1 MYLFIPREQL
11 SLKRVCPPSRDNHEE
26 EKVSDLKVAKVSGN
40 MCYEFQGVKETFGEN
55 FEGEDHQ
62 KEDYQDEFTKK
73 LCQKLAEYNL
83 GEEIGQGGFGCVFSG
98 TRKVDNLPVA
108 IKLVE
113 KSSVTEFFEIDGQKM
128 PSEAYFLNKVQHR
141 HVVKFYQGFTLED
154 YYVYVMERP
163 QNCQDL
169 EDVLDERHLT
179 EDESRRYFKQILD
192 ATIFC
197 EENGVVHR
205 DLKPANIL
213 LDERTDEI
221 KLIDFGLASKLQYEP
236 YNTFRGTKA
245 YMPPEFVRFGWY
257 DGSQSTVWALGMI
270 LVNLLSSSMAFRKPE
285 EALSRSPRLKA
296 NVSQEARD
304 LVSTM
309 LNINPLTR
317 PSLKQILRHPWM
329 TMKEPT
335 DDVLVAPFCA
345 ISFYLEN
352 SDYDKSCISVAKDGC
367 LNVLSPAAAHE
378 CHVASLSQNE
388 ASRFY
393 ATSLSEQAMINSS
406 SNEERQDGQIEIPS
420 ELIDYDASTMIK
432 ESCDL
437 KSKYNERLRPL
448 CKDTADSLDSGFH
461 LNAVERRHG
470 WAFKHNK
477 KLLYI
482 PRNTE
487 DGFRGC
493 GPLRSRMERQKTEIF
508 ERDSRRRMAQNH
520 SDRERNELFAHRLK
534 RNSHGDLNPRRKFRM
549 CIKTVEHTVTSERAF
564 PVRHEWR
571 KRIGFDQSEEYG
583 LRRNSET
590 YELSE
595 KGLRQIDEGHRKK
608 EGQNKVNEIANPL
621 RYGWAR
627 GQIND
632 ECVDRK
638 KETHLRRRIKNV
650 IQGGRFLHTR
660 LRRCFM
666 KKLKIIIKLLFEEIE
681 IKNFTPEEKL

>member
-1 MYLFIPREQL
+1 MNDR
-11 SLKRVCPPSRDNHEE
+11 N
-26 EKVSDLKVAKVSGN
+26 
-40 MCYEFQGVKETFGEN
+40 
-55 FEGEDHQ
+55 
-62 KEDYQDEFTKK
+62 
-73 LCQKLAEYNL
+73 LCQVS
-83 GEEIGQGGFGCVFSG
+83 IQFVT
-98 TRKVDNLPVA
+98 TRNIFQLRR
-108 IKLVE
+108 L
-113 KSSVTEFFEIDGQKM
+113 TLLL
-128 PSEAYFLNKVQHR
+128 FLN
-141 HVVKFYQGFTLED
+141 
-154 YYVYVMERP
+154 
-163 QNCQDL
+163 C
-169 EDVLDERHLT
+169 
-179 EDESRRYFKQILD
+179 ILFLG
-192 ATIFC
+192 IF
-197 EENGVVHR
+197 R
-205 DLKPANIL
+205 
-213 LDERTDEI
+213 
-221 KLIDFGLASKLQYEP
+221 
-236 YNTFRGTKA
+236 
-245 YMPPEFVRFGWY
+245 
-257 DGSQSTVWALGMI
+257 
-270 LVNLLSSSMAFRKPE
+270 
-285 EALSRSPRLKA
+285 
-296 NVSQEARD
+296 
-304 LVSTM
+304 
-309 LNINPLTR
+309 
-317 PSLKQILRHPWM
+317 
-329 TMKEPT
+329 
-335 DDVLVAPFCA
+335 
-345 ISFYLEN
+345 EN
-352 SDYDKSCISVAKDGC
+352 SGYDKSCISVAKDGC
-367 LNVLSPAAAHE
+367 LHVLSPAAAQE

-432 ESCDL
+432 ESCDF

-448 CKDTADSLDSGFH
+448 CRDTADALDSGFH

-477 KLLYI
+477 KLLCI
-482 PRNTE
+482 PSNTE
-487 DGFRGC
+487 DGVRGC

-508 ERDSRRRMAQNH
+508 ERDSRRRTAQNH
-520 SDRERNELFAHRLK
+520 SDRERNDLFAHRLN
-534 RNSHGDLNPRRKFRM
+534 RNFHGDLNPRRKFRM
-549 CIKTVEHTVTSERAF
+549 CLKTVEHTVTSGRAF

-621 RYGWAR
+621 RHGWAR

>member
-1 MYLFIPREQL
+1 MNLRRSF
-11 SLKRVCPPSRDNHEE
+11 V
-26 EKVSDLKVAKVSGN
+26 
-40 MCYEFQGVKETFGEN
+40 
-55 FEGEDHQ
+55 
-62 KEDYQDEFTKK
+62 
-73 LCQKLAEYNL
+73 KLAEYNL

-270 LVNLLSSSMAFRKPE
+270 LVNLLSSSMAYRKPE

-309 LNINPLTR
+309 LNINPLIR

-335 DDVLVAPFCA
+335 GDVLVAPFCA

-352 SDYDKSCISVAKDGC
+352 SDYDKSCISVANDGC
-367 LNVLSPAAAHE
+367 LNVLSPAAAQE

-406 SNEERQDGQIEIPS
+406 SNKERQDGQIEIPS

-437 KSKYNERLRPL
+437 KSKYNERLHPL
-448 CKDTADSLDSGFH
+448 YRDTADLLDSGFH

-477 KLLYI
+477 KLLCI
-482 PRNTE
+482 PRDTE
-487 DGFRGC
+487 DGVRGC
-493 GPLRSRMERQKTEIF
+493 GPLRSRMERQKTQIF
-508 ERDSRRRMAQNH
+508 ERDSRRRMAQDH
-520 SDRERNELFAHRLK
+520 SDRERNDLFAHRLNCNF
-534 RNSHGDLNPRRKFRM
+534 RGDLNPRRKFRM
-549 CIKTVEHTVTSERAF
+549 CIKTVEHTVTSGRAF

-571 KRIGFDQSEEYG
+571 KQIGFDQNEEYG

-595 KGLRQIDEGHRKK
+595 KGLRQIDEGRRKK
-608 EGQNKVNEIANPL
+608 EGQNKMNEIANPL
-621 RYGWAR
+621 RYGVKSI
-627 GQIND
+627 INYHQLSLPFERD
-632 ECVDRK
+632 
-638 KETHLRRRIKNV
+638 
-650 IQGGRFLHTR
+650 
-660 LRRCFM
+660 
-666 KKLKIIIKLLFEEIE
+666 LK
-681 IKNFTPEEKL
+681 PWR

>member
-1 MYLFIPREQL
+1 MNDR
-11 SLKRVCPPSRDNHEE
+11 N
-26 EKVSDLKVAKVSGN
+26 
-40 MCYEFQGVKETFGEN
+40 
-55 FEGEDHQ
+55 
-62 KEDYQDEFTKK
+62 
-73 LCQKLAEYNL
+73 LCQVSIQFVTTRNIFQLRRLTLLLFLSCTLFL
-83 GEEIGQGGFGCVFSG
+83 G
-98 TRKVDNLPVA
+98 
-108 IKLVE
+108 
-113 KSSVTEFFEIDGQKM
+113 
-128 PSEAYFLNKVQHR
+128 
-141 HVVKFYQGFTLED
+141 
-154 YYVYVMERP
+154 
-163 QNCQDL
+163 
-169 EDVLDERHLT
+169 
-179 EDESRRYFKQILD
+179 
-192 ATIFC
+192 IF
-197 EENGVVHR
+197 R
-205 DLKPANIL
+205 
-213 LDERTDEI
+213 
-221 KLIDFGLASKLQYEP
+221 
-236 YNTFRGTKA
+236 
-245 YMPPEFVRFGWY
+245 
-257 DGSQSTVWALGMI
+257 
-270 LVNLLSSSMAFRKPE
+270 
-285 EALSRSPRLKA
+285 
-296 NVSQEARD
+296 
-304 LVSTM
+304 
-309 LNINPLTR
+309 
-317 PSLKQILRHPWM
+317 
-329 TMKEPT
+329 
-335 DDVLVAPFCA
+335 
-345 ISFYLEN
+345 EN
-352 SDYDKSCISVAKDGC
+352 SGYDKSCISVAKDGC
-367 LNVLSPAAAHE
+367 LNVLSPAAAQE

-448 CKDTADSLDSGFH
+448 CRDTADSLDSGFH

-508 ERDSRRRMAQNH
+508 EGDSRRRMAQGH
-520 SDRERNELFAHRLK
+520 SDRERNDLFAHRLNCNF
-534 RNSHGDLNPRRKFRM
+534 RGDLNPRRKFRM

-571 KRIGFDQSEEYG
+571 KRIGFDQNEEYG

-621 RYGWAR
+621 RHGWAR

-660 LRRCFM
+660 LRRYF
-666 KKLKIIIKLLFEEIE
+666 
-681 IKNFTPEEKL
+681 KNSSKAVIRRNRNKELYSRGKTVVSAE